1 MHQLSGVETSA
12 QLLRCPKQCMP
23 EAKMFSNKGLVVFK
37 EMTEK
42 RPTKKK
48 REKKACNHKGPKIV
62 HGGEVGE
69 NGEPSF
75 NLEVLF

>member
-1 MHQLSGVETSA
+1 
-12 QLLRCPKQCMP
+12 
-23 EAKMFSNKGLVVFK
+23 MFSNKGLVVFK

-62 HGGEVGE
+62 HGGGVGE